1 MRALKVMICG
11 KMMTKILKDA
21 NVTTYFC
28 VQDTHDDAF
37 SIQWCIM
44 LMLAQGFL

>member
-28 VQDTHDDAF
+28 VQDTHDDAL
-37 SIQWCIM
+37 IQWCIM